1 MTKPSINLA
10 TIKAATF
17 ALALAVAFG
26 VGAVGNVYADG
37 ANHGTN
43 NVDVIHT
50 DKECHT
56 HAPKNP
62 NDIKPA
68 N

>member
-1 MTKPSINLA
+1 MTKPSINLT
-10 TIKAATF
+10 TIKVATF
-17 ALALAVAFG
+17 ALALAAAIG

-43 NVDVIHT
+43 NVDVMHT
-50 DKECHT
+50 DKGCHT
-56 HAPKNP
+56 HNPKNP
-62 NDIKPA
+62 NDIKSA

>member
-17 ALALAVAFG
+17 ALALAAAIGF
-26 VGAVGNVYADG
+26 GAVGNVYADG

-43 NVDVIHT
+43 NVDVVHT
-50 DKECHT
+50 DKDCHT
-56 HAPKNP
+56 HTPKDP
-62 NDIKPA
+62 NNIEKM

>member
-1 MTKPSINLA
+1 MTKPSINIA

-17 ALALAVAFG
+17 ALALVAAIG
-26 VGAVGNVYADG
+26 VGTVGNVYADG

-43 NVDVIHT
+43 NLDVIHT

-56 HAPKNP
+56 HAPTDA